1 VIVLSAR
8 DLTQGDRQ
16 RLSSADKVLRKGD
29 MDLRDLPE
37 QLAELRHSHP

>member
-1 VIVLSAR
+1 
-8 DLTQGDRQ
+8 
-16 RLSSADKVLRKGD
+16 VLRKGD